1 MLAQTDE
8 PPSSAAPLPGADLAA
23 SLAPDAGAALLR
35 RFLSVEHYRLYPFTI
50 DSRPLFDR
58 YARLVPAPLSDYT
71 FANNFIWL
79 SQRSGF
85 YQVIEDCFCLFSL
98 HGHCLTMPLP
108 PLGTPGRQRLAL
120 AACFD
125 IMDRYNPDPC
135 LSAVEF
141 VYQDFVALL
150 EPGAWL
156 IERALP
162 DYIYRTGD
170 LIGLKG
176 NAYKTKRSEINQFR
190 RAYPDHRMEPLGP
203 GHWHGMRDLVDRW
216 LRARLQY
223 QSAESIADFFYSVE
237 QERAAIERA
246 LQHYDRLGLTGLCLI
261 LDGRLEGFTFG
272 ERIAPDIASVL
283 VEKTS
288 FAVAGSAQYLFR
300 EFAKTFADCTWLNV
314 GDDLG
319 FENLRRV
326 KMSYRPARFG
336 EKITLRH
343 LPARA

>member
-1 MLAQTDE
+1 MLARTEE
-8 PPSSAAPLPGADLAA
+8 PPSAPAAR
-23 SLAPDAGAALLR
+23 LAPAPEAADPSLR
-35 RFLSVEHYRLYPFTI
+35 RYLSVEHYRLYPFTVE
-50 DSRPLFDR
+50 SRALFER
-58 YARLVPAPLSDYT
+58 HARCVPAPLSDYT

-98 HGHCLTMPLP
+98 HGHRLTMPLP
-108 PLGTPGRQRLAL
+108 PLGAPERQAAAL
-120 AACFD
+120 AVCFD
-125 IMDRYNPDPC
+125 IMDRYNPTPW

-141 VYQDFVALL
+141 VYRDFVALL
-150 EPGAWL
+150 VEEDWL

-162 DYIYRTGD
+162 DYIYRTED

-190 RAYPDHRMEPLGP
+190 RAYPDHRMEALAP
-203 GHWHGMRDLVDRW
+203 GHWPGIRDLLDRW

-223 QSAESIADFFYSVE
+223 QNAESIADFFYTVD
-237 QERAAIERA
+237 QERQAIERA
-246 LQHYDRLGLTGLCLI
+246 LEHYDRLGLTGLCLI
-261 LDGRLEGFTFG
+261 LDGRLEGFTIG
-272 ERIAPDIASVL
+272 ERIAPDVGSVL
-283 VEKTS
+283 VEKTN

-336 EKITLRH
+336 EKVTLRH
-343 LPARA
+343 RPPGA